1 MMEAVMTKRVTI
13 SLACGAWLAVTG
25 VTLAESLS
33 YKLPDETATFRPG
46 SGVEAARNNCAACH
60 SADYVN
66 FQAPKMGQAFW
77 EVEVQKMIKLYHAP
91 VDEKDAKTIT
101 DYLAQT
107 Y

>member
-1 MMEAVMTKRVTI
+1 MMEGVMTKRMTI
-13 SLACGAWLAVTG
+13 LLACGAWLALTG
-25 VTLAESLS
+25 VTLAKPLS

-46 SGVEAARNNCAACH
+46 PGVEAARNNCAACH
-60 SADYVN
+60 SADYIN

-91 VDEKDAKTIT
+91 IDGKDAKTIT
-101 DYLAQT
+101 DYLAKT